1 MTTDIKEQR
10 IKNLKKT
17 QERRKQEAKERVFQ
31 AIKYLQSIN
40 GKINFQTV
48 AKQANVSVS
57 YLYKYPELKQRI
69 GELRSKQ
76 NSLPSTQLNKPS
88 SKSQNKIIAQFK
100 KTIQRLQSESE
111 ELKETNKA
119 LAGQVYRLHFLE
131 EQVDRLEQQNDFLK
145 KKLEEQ
151 NYNKE
156 QSSQKVTSIASK
168 RKSTSIIPNIPNS
181 VQSELEGLGI
191 ELNSTLSKTMK
202 CTDESIILN
211 AIEALKYELTKKD
224 ILNPGGWL
232 NLAIQEGWTK
242 PETINQ
248 QSNKPEQKIVKA
260 TDKPQKE
267 QVSLSQL
274 KKLSNI
280 FNKDE

>member
-17 QERRKQEAKERVFQ
+17 QESRKQEAKEKVFQ

-48 AKQANVSVS
+48 AKQAKVSVS
-57 YLYKYPELKQRI
+57 YLYKYPELKQHI

-88 SKSQNKIIAQFK
+88 SKSQAKIIAQFK
-100 KTIQRLQSESE
+100 KTIQRLQSENE

-119 LAGQVYRLHFLE
+119 LVGQVYRLHFLE

-145 KKLEEQ
+145 KKLDEQ
-151 NYNKE
+151 NYDKE

-168 RKSTSIIPNIPNS
+168 RKSTSIIPHT
-181 VQSELEGLGI
+181 VQSALEELGI
-191 ELNSTLSKTMK
+191 EFNSTLKKTMK
-202 CTDESIILN
+202 GTSESIILN
-211 AIEALKYELTKKD
+211 AIEALKFELTKKD

-232 NLAIQEGWTK
+232 NLAIQESWTK

-248 QSNKPEQKIVKA
+248 QSNKPEHKIVKA

-267 QVSLSQL
+267 QISLSQL

-280 FNKDE
+280 FKKDE